1 MVGQSIGGVTPV
13 IINIII
19 TSANVA
25 QKDIGFWCFL
35 FATGFLVFTLAL
47 IVVCQRTEYFKHYA
61 GEGNAKSGSNP
72 KEVFGKMFQG
82 AKNSWQYCISAWLV
96 FALTLSIFPAL
107 TVNIGTTTL
116 RTAMNYDVIFVNTV
130 LVLQS
135 CKNSILQI
143 PSLRG

>member
-35 FATGFLVFTLAL
+35 FATGFLVFTLVL

-107 TVNIGTTTL
+107 TVNIGTS
-116 RTAMNYDVIFVNTV
+116 DVIFVNAILFQLIT
-130 LVLQS
+130 
-135 CKNSILQI
+135 ILQT
-143 PSLRG
+143 PSTRGLMTLGP